1 MTLDEFKADM
11 IQTIENFASDYTR
24 DRKRGK
30 HQSMIQPDS
39 DWFEQFQEYLENSPW
54 KSPGS

>member
-11 IQTIENFASDYTR
+11 IQTVENFASDYAR

-30 HQSMIQPDS
+30 HQTMILRDD
-39 DWFEQFQEYLENSPW
+39 DWFERFQEYLENSTW